1 MNEQEGPGKTMSETM
16 FCGQCGTQ
24 VPAAAKFCL
33 DCGEP
38 QQPEPEP
45 VPAAAPPPSIGALP
59 RAAER
64 VERVAPGAGELAGE
78 LAQRLQTPGAVAA
91 AVVGGVAL
99 LTCLVVG
106 LFAAVASPD
115 RTVIGAFHAGDGV
128 LTEALRLTVATT
140 LAPVKVAG
148 GSESFRLLPLIF
160 GIAPFLGGVIGARV
174 AAPSLTGM
182 SVRDAMAWSAAGA
195 VVFACVMLII
205 ALAVNGQGGE
215 QLLDLK
221 FSIGSLLLLS
231 VLLTGAGAAI
241 GARHAARTVA
251 PDRPGVQ
258 LSPVL
263 AAPLRIAA
271 KSLVGL
277 AALLAVTMLV
287 GFAHVEVQSIRGQQQ
302 AVGSVRSNLGAA
314 IETVLF
320 APDIGIETAGLALF
334 ARFDKSALPVD
345 DEKAGKLTASLDDE
359 GRGRIF
365 DYSGAL
371 PAYVF
376 VPELLILMGA
386 VLISALYCG
395 FAMARTAVPRT
406 GLIAAGWGALTGV
419 VWAFALVILRS
430 LAFGQTTVGDSV
442 FVNALLIGA
451 ATGAIGGFLAF
462 RPMGIRTPSAPGV
475 VRG

>member
-1 MNEQEGPGKTMSETM
+1 MNKQEGPGKTMSDTM
-16 FCGQCGTQ
+16 FCGQCGRQ

-33 DCGEP
+33 ECGAP
-38 QQPEPEP
+38 QEPEP
-45 VPAAAPPPSIGALP
+45 PPAAVSPPRYVDGPP

-91 AVVGGVAL
+91 AIVGGVAL

-106 LFAAVASPD
+106 LITAVVSPD
-115 RTVIGAFHAGDGV
+115 RTLIGLPHAGDGV
-128 LTEALRLTVATT
+128 LTEALRMTVAST
-140 LAPVKVAG
+140 LAPVREAG
-148 GSESFRLLPLIF
+148 GGEGFRLLPLIF
-160 GIAPFLGGVIGARV
+160 GTAPFFGAAMGARA

-182 SVRDAMAWSAAGA
+182 SARDAMAWSAGGA
-195 VVFACVMLII
+195 VIFAGVMLIV
-205 ALAVNGQGGE
+205 ALAVNGQNGE
-215 QLLDLK
+215 QGPDLR

-241 GARHAARTVA
+241 GARHAARAVA

-258 LSPVL
+258 LSPVI
-263 AAPLRIAA
+263 AGPLRAA
-271 KSLVGL
+271 ARSLVGL

-287 GFAHVEVQSIRGQQQ
+287 GFVHVEVQSIRGQEQ
-302 AVGSVRSNLGAA
+302 ATGLVRSNVGAA

-320 APDIGIETAGLALF
+320 VPDIGIETAGLAMF
-334 ARFDKSALPVD
+334 AQFNGRALPVD
-345 DEKAGKLTASLDDE
+345 DEKRGKLLASLDDE

-386 VLISALYCG
+386 VLVCALYAG
-395 FAMARTAVPRT
+395 FAMARTARPQT
-406 GLIAAGWGALTGV
+406 QLIAAGWGALTGV
-419 VWAFALVILRS
+419 VWALVLAILRA
-430 LAFGQTTVGDSV
+430 LAFGQTTIGDSV
-442 FVNALLIGA
+442 FANALLIGA
-451 ATGAIGGFLAF
+451 VTGAAGGVLAF
-462 RPMGIRTPSAPGV
+462 RPVGIRTPSRPGA